1 MHADELDHVIRN
13 MLYSDPKTRRT
24 HPKKVRLTMLKLFF
38 GAFLV
43 VVTAQ
48 FARAQVTVD
57 ISKITC
63 EQFNVLQ
70 KADSVAI
77 WLSGY
82 FHGQR
87 RESIIDVNAFEDKVR
102 DFRAACRQPD
112 NFKRPVMQLI
122 EGSQSR

>member
-1 MHADELDHVIRN
+1 
-13 MLYSDPKTRRT
+13 
-24 HPKKVRLTMLKLFF
+24 MLKLFVS
-38 GAFLV
+38 AVLT

-48 FARAQVTVD
+48 FAQAQVTVD

-87 RESIIDVNAFEDKVR
+87 RESTIDVNAFEDKVR

-122 EGSQSR
+122 ESSQSR

>member
-1 MHADELDHVIRN
+1 
-13 MLYSDPKTRRT
+13 
-24 HPKKVRLTMLKLFF
+24 MLKLFF

-48 FARAQVTVD
+48 FAQAQVTVD

-87 RESIIDVNAFEDKVR
+87 RESLIDVNAFEDKVR

-122 EGSQSR
+122 ESSQSR